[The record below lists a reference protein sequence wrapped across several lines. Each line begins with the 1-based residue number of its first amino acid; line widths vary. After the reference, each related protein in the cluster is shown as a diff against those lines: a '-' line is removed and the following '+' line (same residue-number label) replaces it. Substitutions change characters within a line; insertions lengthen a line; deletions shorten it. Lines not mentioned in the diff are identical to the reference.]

1 MDTLVAEFL
10 DYLRFERRRS
20 ELTVKSYDEDLGLF
34 VDYVRQLDESLSWI
48 RILSVAGWKA

>member
-34 VDYVRQLDESLSWI
+34 VDYVRQLDESLSWQSVDQDII
-48 RILSVAGWKA
+48 RG